1 MFNLCTKCIGSDDL
15 RMIKLPQ
22 DQCKLCSRPFETY
35 QWQWKGSHKT
45 VICLTCSTVRN
56 CCQGCMLD
64 LNFLIPLDIRDTA
77 LKMSGLEHLV
87 PQISNTRNSD
97 VRAAIADKQDGKV
110 SLMTSEKAKEVLEKI
125 AAGLSQPKITAKT
138 PKSTV
143 SPELS
148 KIIKKLPFNGS
159 LSPPTSDI
167 TSFFIFGIDPGLPQY
182 LISDYALKFG
192 KLKTIN
198 VVHSGKFGFV
208 EFTKR
213 SSAEAF
219 AKSISTKKGPG
230 LLVLER
236 YAVRVVWSEVMALPP
251 NEYKK
256 ISLVVDK
263 VMVQLAKKR

>member
-1 MFNLCTKCIGSDDL
+1 
-15 RMIKLPQ
+15 
-22 DQCKLCSRPFETY
+22 
-35 QWQWKGSHKT
+35 
-45 VICLTCSTVRN
+45 
-56 CCQGCMLD
+56 MLD

-87 PQISNTRNSD
+87 PQISSTRNED

-110 SLMTSEKAKEVLEKI
+110 SLMSSEKAKEVLEKL
-125 AAGLSQPKITAKT
+125 AAGLNQTKVNPKST
-138 PKSTV
+138 KSTV

-148 KIIKKLPFNGS
+148 KIIKKLPFNGN
-159 LSPPTSDI
+159 LTPPSTDI
-167 TSFFIFGIDPGLPQY
+167 TSFFIFGIDPNLPQY

-198 VVHSGKFGFV
+198 VIHSAKIAFV

-219 AKSISTKKGPG
+219 AESISAKKGPG
-230 LLVLER
+230 LLVLGR
-236 YAVRVVWSEVMALPP
+236 FAVRVVWSEVMVLPT

-256 ISLVVDK
+256 VSLVVDK
-263 VMVQLAKKR
+263 VMVQLAKRK